1 MLYIWPVEIS
11 RGDSRE
17 ENQFM
22 IKRWALITVVF
33 ATIIYFTS
41 GFSTFIPTQTYTQ
54 AELIKSQSAYL
65 FPSINPNE
73 YQILSTPYTAKFFI
87 GFKEALAFKE
97 SQGKYH
103 KINTLGYIGKYQF
116 GAETLREIGISNHQH
131 FLQNPRL
138 QEKAFLVLLAKN
150 KWDLQDE
157 IDVFSGKTIAGV
169 RVTESGIL
177 AAAHLGGVRSVKK
190 FLYSQ
195 GKRKCKDQY
204 GSSVRNYMRDFG
216 GFETQAIVAQ
226 NNPTVQ

>member
-1 MLYIWPVEIS
+1 LYIWPVEIS

-17 ENQFM
+17 EKQFM

-33 ATIIYFTS
+33 ATILYFTS
-41 GFSTFIPTQTYTQ
+41 GFNTFIPTRNYSKS
-54 AELIKSQSAYL
+54 ELIKSQSTYL
-65 FPSINPNE
+65 FPSSNPHE

-103 KINTLGYIGKYQF
+103 KINTLGYMGKYQF

-131 FLQNPRL
+131 FLKNPRL
-138 QEKAFLVLLAKN
+138 QEQAFLVLLAKN

-157 IDVFSGKTIAGV
+157 INSFSGKTVAGV
-169 RVTESGIL
+169 RITESGIL

-204 GSSVRNYMRDFG
+204 GSSVRSYMRDFG
-216 GFETQAIVAQ
+216 GFETAAIVAQ
-226 NNPTVQ
+226 NNPRVH